1 MYRNI
6 LLPSGYNEFISIC
19 VSYISCPSLVLMS
32 RYILAAGLT
41 RPTDGQK
48 ENNNG
53 FRFVSLPPHHCQARL
68 NIAHKK
74 VTFFSSLVWN
84 YTTQFYAPHD
94 TRQSLR

>member
-19 VSYISCPSLVLMS
+19 VSYISCSSPVLMS
-32 RYILAAGLT
+32 RYILAGGLN

-53 FRFVSLPPHHCQARL
+53 FRSVFPQHCLTRL
-68 NIAHKK
+68 NVAHYKLK
-74 VTFFSSLVWN
+74 CFSSLVWN

-94 TRQSLR
+94 TQQSLR